1 MSAKLHCHN
10 GITLKYLREFVEWTS
25 HYEQDCPIE
34 VGTLKTTA
42 SFEYSQ
48 PFTIAVRS

>member
-1 MSAKLHCHN
+1 MSAKMHRQH
-10 GITLKYLREFVEWTS
+10 GITLKDIREFVEWTS